1 MIEINEFVKERI
13 SIEEFI
19 EEMESHW
26 VNRLGNV
33 SSEPLKWVWK
43 NLFACFTYYENAH
56 LFAPQQWTVAQPPT
70 GTGKTQS
77 TIVYCSMLAKK
88 YSKEENPGV
97 LIVTRLKDDANVIAE
112 QINNLSEKNWAL
124 AYHSDVKNKIR
135 LEDLQDYPF
144 VVVTHRAYELALDY
158 LGQEGTIRQTW
169 PYFHNWQNGSRELV
183 VIDEALDIVEHSKA
197 GLEGLRQTLAAIPQ
211 TIRQQFPIEIQAIES
226 VIDLLNAMETQS
238 KISKVSE
245 HMVLDKLIEKEKIP
259 DFSALREAMRKE
271 VNYDHQILKSDS
283 QEKRR
288 LSQIHDNRIK
298 SLHTIFKSWVYYAH
312 CDFQPSLNTAR
323 LLVPEGVKGA
333 VVLDATASSNVLYEL
348 FDDVLVTN
356 PPSDAR
362 SYKKVTLHVSTGNK
376 VGKRFMKNNAKELS
390 RKLIGELNNQLG
402 KDRKVFVCCHKDV
415 EPILTS
421 HETEFE
427 MMTGHWNSIDGSNK
441 WQDCDTA
448 VIFGLPYR
456 PDTWTANVFMAFKG
470 PQSTEWLQ
478 KKEQRQWKKY
488 QDIRKALKHGQIIT
502 NIVQAINRVRCRRV
516 IDSEGNCPDTDVF
529 ILLPHDKIAKDILD
543 GIKKN
548 MPGIKVKKWQFEGA
562 RKKVKRSNHE
572 LAFIKYIQNMQIGKQ
587 AIGTVKQLL
596 GIPQTS
602 FERLIKMTK
611 DETSQLYKA
620 MKEAGTSYISN
631 GAGRGNR
638 AFILKEWAQR

>member
-1 MIEINEFVKERI
+1 MIEID
-13 SIEEFI
+13 EFI
-19 EEMESHW
+19 EEMENHW

-33 SSEPLKWVWK
+33 SSEPLKLVWK
-43 NLFACFTYYENAH
+43 NLFRCFSFYVNP
-56 LFAPQQWTVAQPPT
+56 LKLAPHQWTIAQPPT
-70 GTGKTQS
+70 GTGKTQG

-88 YSKEENPGV
+88 ISKEDNPGV

-112 QINNLSEKNWAL
+112 EINKLSGKDWAL
-124 AYHSDVKNKIR
+124 AYHSGVKKKVR
-135 LEDLQDYPF
+135 LEDLQNYPF
-144 VVVTHRAYELALDY
+144 VVITHRAYELALDY
-158 LGQEGTIRQTW
+158 LGQEGTIQQTW
-169 PYFHNWQNGSRELV
+169 PYFHNWQYDSRELV

-211 TIRQQFPIEIQAIES
+211 TIRLKFPLEIQAIEN
-226 VIDLLNAMETQS
+226 VIALLNSLETQS
-238 KISKVSE
+238 KKSKVSE
-245 HMVLDKLIEKEKIP
+245 HMVLDKLIEKEEIP
-259 DFSALREAMRKE
+259 DFNALREAMRKE
-271 VNYDHQILKSDS
+271 VNYDHQILKSDN

-298 SLHTIFKSWVYYAH
+298 SLHTIFKSWIYYAR

-348 FDDVLVTN
+348 FDDAFVTT

-362 SYKKVTLHVSTGNK
+362 SYKKVTLYVSTGNK

-390 RKLIGELNNQLG
+390 TKLIGELNNRINKG
-402 KDRKVFVCCHKDV
+402 RKVFICCHKDV

-427 MMTGHWNSIDGSNK
+427 MQTGHWNSIDGSNE

-470 PQSTEWLQ
+470 PQTTEWLQ
-478 KKEQRQWKKY
+478 KGEQRQWKKH

-516 IDSEGNCPDTDVF
+516 IDSEGNCPDTEVY
-529 ILLPHDKIAKDILD
+529 ILLPHDKIAKEILE
-543 GIKKN
+543 GINKS
-548 MPGIKVKKWQFEGA
+548 MPGIKVKKWGFEGA

-572 LAFIKYIQNMQIGKQ
+572 LAFIKYIQNMEIGKQ
-587 AIGTVKQLL
+587 AIGTVKQIL

-602 FERLIKMTK
+602 FERLIKITK

-631 GAGRGNR
+631 GVGRGNR
-638 AFILKEWAQR
+638 AFILKD